1 MLEKH
6 NQMLVELLSKLHP
19 SGALAS
25 DDLRS
30 LTKVRGASLLMCTL
44 FIVICQ
50 LFSFTH
56 YFCDHNTPWQLQE
69 NIKRKISD

>member
-19 SGALAS
+19 SGSLAA

-30 LTKVRGASLLMCTL
+30 LTKARARAQVERLSFRACNI
-44 FIVICQ
+44 FI
-50 LFSFTH
+50 
-56 YFCDHNTPWQLQE
+56 QLQE
-69 NIKRKISD
+69 SIKKKISN